1 MQCGLLGGKLG
12 HSYSPQ
18 IHAQFGTYA
27 YTLFE
32 KQPQELAEFLR
43 SGAFSGLNVT
53 IPYKKAVISFCSE
66 LSERARQLGA
76 VNTLVRG
83 QDGRLFGY
91 NTDYFGFAS
100 TLSQSGFSPTG
111 KKCVV
116 LGSGGAS
123 ATVSSVLRDAGANV
137 VIISRSGEDNYHN
150 LSRHSDAALIVNA
163 TPVGMY
169 PNVGVSPV
177 DLDVFENLELVLD
190 LIYNP
195 ARTKLLLDAQSRG
208 ISGMNGLWMLVAQ
221 AKQSAELF
229 MGERIDNGVIS
240 RVYRTMKAHMENVVL
255 IGMPGCGKSTV
266 AQHLGA
272 MIDREVIDTDEQVK
286 QYAQSSVEQIFA
298 NEGEAGFRKIETQ
311 VLAQLGKLSGKI
323 IATGGGCVTREENYP
338 LLHQNG
344 TIFYIRRD
352 LQLLSVDGR
361 PLSMQTPPAQL
372 YAARKAMYER
382 FADVTIDND
391 ATPDDAARKICSV
404 LEESQ

>member
-18 IHAQFGTYA
+18 IHAQLGTYA

-32 KQPQELAEFLR
+32 KQPQELTEFLQ

-53 IPYKKAVISFCSE
+53 IPYKKAVIPYCSE
-66 LSERARQLGA
+66 LSELARRLGA

-83 QDGRLFGY
+83 QDGRLSGY

-100 TLSQSGFSPTG
+100 MLSQSGFSPIG
-111 KKCVV
+111 KKCLV

-123 ATVSSVLRDAGANV
+123 ATVSAVLRDAGANV
-137 VIISRSGEDNYHN
+137 VVISRSGEDNYHN
-150 LSRHSDAALIVNA
+150 LSRHADAALIVNA

-169 PNVGVSPV
+169 PNVGISPV

-208 ISGMNGLWMLVAQ
+208 IPAMNGLWMLVAQ
-221 AKQSAELF
+221 AKQSAEF
-229 MGERIDNGVIS
+229 FTGERIDDGVIS
-240 RVYRTMKAHMENVVL
+240 NIYRTMKARMENVIL
-255 IGMPGCGKSTV
+255 IGMPGCGKSTI
-266 AQHLGA
+266 AKRLGA
-272 MIDREVIDTDEQVK
+272 MTGCEVIDADERIE
-286 QYAQSSVEQIFA
+286 QYAQSTIGQIFA
-298 NEGEAGFRKIETQ
+298 REGEAGFRKIETQ
-311 VLAQLGKLSGKI
+311 VLSQLGKLSGKI

-352 LQLLSVDGR
+352 VQLLSVDGR

-372 YAARKAMYER
+372 YAARKALYER
-382 FADVTIDND
+382 FADATIEND
-391 ATPDDAARKICSV
+391 AAPDEAARRIRSV